1 MNLLTQTV
9 SQYGMNETT
18 TPFRSNARTGTT
30 LVNSTTRSSNTT
42 GTRRDTKMNV
52 QDAQSASNSTVMTGD
67 VRVDIARKIYVG
79 DKWHSGANKPLFAV
93 REVTHDGRV
102 REKLVVPP
110 QIADMKCIE
119 RDGHLR

>member
-1 MNLLTQTV
+1 M
-9 SQYGMNETT
+9 
-18 TPFRSNARTGTT
+18 NARTGTT

-52 QDAQSASNSTVMTGD
+52 QDTQSALNSTVMTGD

-79 DKWHSGANKPLFAV
+79 DKWHSSGDEPLFAV

-102 REKLVVPP
+102 SEKLVGPS
-110 QIADMKCIE
+110 QIADMKCIG
-119 RDGHLR
+119 RNSH